1 MEAVKQ
7 NAKALQYA
15 SRNYVLAAVT
25 NDGLALQYVSRNFV
39 LAAVKKDGL
48 ALQYASGAHRSDRVI
63 VEAAVKQNP
72 RLCNTLPAASSWLR

>member
-39 LAAVKKDGL
+39 LAAVKKD
-48 ALQYASGAHRSDRVI
+48 AL
-63 VEAAVKQNP
+63 
-72 RLCNTLPAASSWLR
+72 LCNTLLTRTKATAKTPLLR